1 MNMYRKERHRAAL
14 RRRRA
19 RQVAVE
25 AQVGL
30 WLDDRAS
37 IALLRTRVPLGA
49 LERGTCLPPRG
60 TAEFLIRTGGFKRT
74 WPTGLFPKTKPKCQN
89 IAAKWRQLRKEAP
102 AARLAR
108 WGYRRAWRPL
118 HPPLRL
124 PHPERFQRPDLAAC
138 ARLRPTKPGTGEDR
152 LFAAVLP

>member
-102 AARLAR
+102 AARLFPQPDKR
-108 WGYRRAWRPL
+108 TRRERQ
-118 HPPLRL
+118 PPLRL
-124 PHPERFQRPDLAAC
+124 PHPERFQRPDLALSALPPITW
-138 ARLRPTKPGTGEDR
+138 RRQRDSPK
-152 LFAAVLP
+152 FAAVLP